1 MKQETIDRIRKFV
14 KDREWAQFHTEEN
27 LAKSIAI
34 EASELL
40 ECFQWSSEYD
50 EQHVKEEL
58 ADVIIYCQDLL
69 DRMHLDVDEIVN
81 MKMDMN
87 EKKYPVEKACGNAKK
102 YTELQECIYF
112 QMQMVYTMHFGILD
126 YQESKMKKLVNGI
139 LGLFLMISSILTPIH
154 AEESFSDF
162 EDELFQEMMSEDYT
176 TLHFSLRDYQKYGIE
191 KPDVNIGDASWDDY
205 EDSVEDCDEYLK
217 KLQSF
222 DYDSLS
228 ETEQKDYRTIAFYL
242 ERNKELNSYP
252 YFDWAFN
259 SAEGVIDNLLTTFT
273 EFVFQEKEDIDDYLA
288 TLASV
293 PAYLD
298 QCLENTKKQ
307 AAKGYFL
314 TDAMLK
320 ATEDAIEKFV
330 DKKDDNE
337 LIKIFDENIDAFDGL
352 SAEEK
357 EAYKKKNQEIVLN
370 AYIPSYEKVAEELQK
385 LKGSRKADYNVS
397 SLDGGSEY
405 YAALA
410 RYKTSI
416 DADVE
421 TILDI
426 CTQYI
431 EKSVD
436 ELYDIMQNHSE
447 VTEETL
453 DFDSAEDVLSYLEG
467 HLDAFPVL
475 DKVYYN
481 VQYLDP
487 SVANDSIVAYYL
499 SPPVDDMRDNVIK
512 INGNNVSDVIDL
524 YTTLAH
530 EGFPG
535 HLYQTNYYIQQQPSL
550 LRTQLTMMGYQ
561 EGWGMFAEGQALH
574 VSGLSEY
581 ASEYQKINIE
591 LNYVLSAAVD
601 LGANGLG
608 WSTKDVSK
616 YLDRLDLNGSIA
628 KDLYDF
634 ATLQP
639 GTILPYGVGI
649 AMFELLEN
657 KAKNA
662 LGNDFDQKAFNEVL
676 LNDGNRPFEVVEEDV
691 NAYCGIDENDENNI
705 ISHRS
710 NNKETPV
717 KDDVNWLLY
726 GACGCGII
734 VIGAM
739 GVILYVKSRKDDPFQ
754 S

>member
-1 MKQETIDRIRKFV
+1 
-14 KDREWAQFHTEEN
+14 
-27 LAKSIAI
+27 
-34 EASELL
+34 
-40 ECFQWSSEYD
+40 
-50 EQHVKEEL
+50 
-58 ADVIIYCQDLL
+58 
-69 DRMHLDVDEIVN
+69 
-81 MKMDMN
+81 
-87 EKKYPVEKACGNAKK
+87 
-102 YTELQECIYF
+102 
-112 QMQMVYTMHFGILD
+112 
-126 YQESKMKKLVNGI
+126 MKKLVNGI
-139 LGLFLMISSILTPIH
+139 LGTFLLISSILTPIH
-154 AEESFSDF
+154 AEESFSEF

-191 KPDVNIGDASWDDY
+191 KPEVNIGDASWDEY

-273 EFVFQEKEDIDDYLA
+273 EFVFYEKEDIDDYLT

-307 AAKGYFL
+307 AAEGYFL

-320 ATEDAIEKFV
+320 ETEDAIAKFV

-385 LKGSRKADYNVS
+385 LKGARKADYNVS

-467 HLDAFPVL
+467 HLDAFPAL

-512 INGNNVSDVIDL
+512 INGDNVSDVIDL

-601 LGANGLG
+601 LGVNGLG

-616 YLDRLDLNGSIA
+616 YLDNLDLNSSIA

-639 GTILPYGVGI
+639 GTILPYGVGV

-676 LNDGNRPFEVVEEDV
+676 LNDGNRPFEVVEDDV
-691 NAYCGIDENDENNI
+691 NVYCGIDGNDENNI

-717 KDDVNWLLY
+717 KEDVNWLVY
-726 GACGCGII
+726 GVCGCGII
-734 VIGAM
+734 VIGAL
-739 GVILYVKSRKDDPFQ
+739 GVIIYVKSRKDDPFQ

>member
-1 MKQETIDRIRKFV
+1 
-14 KDREWAQFHTEEN
+14 
-27 LAKSIAI
+27 
-34 EASELL
+34 
-40 ECFQWSSEYD
+40 
-50 EQHVKEEL
+50 
-58 ADVIIYCQDLL
+58 
-69 DRMHLDVDEIVN
+69 
-81 MKMDMN
+81 
-87 EKKYPVEKACGNAKK
+87 
-102 YTELQECIYF
+102 
-112 QMQMVYTMHFGILD
+112 
-126 YQESKMKKLVNGI
+126 MKKLVNGI

-273 EFVFQEKEDIDDYLA
+273 EFVFYEKEDIDDYLA

-337 LIKIFDENIDAFDGL
+337 LIKIFNENIDAFDGL

-385 LKGSRKADYNVS
+385 LKDSRKADYNVS

-601 LGANGLG
+601 LGVNGLG

-616 YLDRLDLNGSIA
+616 YLDRLDLNSSIA

-662 LGNDFDQKAFNEVL
+662 LGNDFNQKAFNEVL

-691 NAYCGIDENDENNI
+691 NAYCGIDKNDENNI

>member
-1 MKQETIDRIRKFV
+1 
-14 KDREWAQFHTEEN
+14 
-27 LAKSIAI
+27 
-34 EASELL
+34 
-40 ECFQWSSEYD
+40 
-50 EQHVKEEL
+50 
-58 ADVIIYCQDLL
+58 
-69 DRMHLDVDEIVN
+69 
-81 MKMDMN
+81 
-87 EKKYPVEKACGNAKK
+87 
-102 YTELQECIYF
+102 
-112 QMQMVYTMHFGILD
+112 
-126 YQESKMKKLVNGI
+126 MKKLVNGI
-139 LGLFLMISSILTPIH
+139 LGSFLMISSILTPIH

-205 EDSVEDCDEYLK
+205 EDNVEDCDEYLK

-273 EFVFQEKEDIDDYLA
+273 EFVFYEKEDIDDYLA

-352 SAEEK
+352 STEEK
-357 EAYKKKNQEIVLN
+357 EAYKKKNREIVLN

-512 INGNNVSDVIDL
+512 INGDNVSDVLDL

-601 LGANGLG
+601 LGVNGLG

-616 YLDRLDLNGSIA
+616 YLDRLDLNSSIA

-639 GTILPYGVGI
+639 GTILPYGVGV

-676 LNDGNRPFEVVEEDV
+676 LNDGNRPFEVVEDDV
-691 NAYCGIDENDENNI
+691 NAYCGINGNDENNI
-705 ISHRS
+705 ISHRF

-717 KDDVNWLLY
+717 KKDVNWLLY

>member
-1 MKQETIDRIRKFV
+1 
-14 KDREWAQFHTEEN
+14 
-27 LAKSIAI
+27 
-34 EASELL
+34 
-40 ECFQWSSEYD
+40 
-50 EQHVKEEL
+50 
-58 ADVIIYCQDLL
+58 
-69 DRMHLDVDEIVN
+69 
-81 MKMDMN
+81 
-87 EKKYPVEKACGNAKK
+87 
-102 YTELQECIYF
+102 
-112 QMQMVYTMHFGILD
+112 
-126 YQESKMKKLVNGI
+126 MKKLVNGI
-139 LGLFLMISSILTPIH
+139 LGTFLLISSILTPIH
-154 AEESFSDF
+154 AEESFSEF

-191 KPDVNIGDASWDDY
+191 KPEVNIGDASWDEY

-273 EFVFQEKEDIDDYLA
+273 EFVFYEKEDIDDYLT

-320 ATEDAIEKFV
+320 ETEDAIEKFV

-352 SAEEK
+352 STEEK
-357 EAYKKKNQEIVLN
+357 ETYKKKNKDIVLN

-385 LKGSRKADYNVS
+385 LKGARKADYNVS

-467 HLDAFPVL
+467 HLDAFPAL

-512 INGNNVSDVIDL
+512 INGDNVSDVIDL

-535 HLYQTNYYIQQQPSL
+535 HLYQTNYYILQQPSL

-601 LGANGLG
+601 LGVNGLG

-616 YLDRLDLNGSIA
+616 YLDNLDLNSSIA

-639 GTILPYGVGI
+639 GTILPYGVGV

-676 LNDGNRPFEVVEEDV
+676 LNDGNRPFEVVEDDV
-691 NAYCGIDENDENNI
+691 NAYCGIDGNDENNI

-717 KDDVNWLLY
+717 KEDVNWLVY
-726 GACGCGII
+726 GVCGCGII
-734 VIGAM
+734 VIGAL

>member
-1 MKQETIDRIRKFV
+1 
-14 KDREWAQFHTEEN
+14 
-27 LAKSIAI
+27 
-34 EASELL
+34 
-40 ECFQWSSEYD
+40 
-50 EQHVKEEL
+50 
-58 ADVIIYCQDLL
+58 
-69 DRMHLDVDEIVN
+69 
-81 MKMDMN
+81 
-87 EKKYPVEKACGNAKK
+87 
-102 YTELQECIYF
+102 
-112 QMQMVYTMHFGILD
+112 
-126 YQESKMKKLVNGI
+126 MKKLVNGI
-139 LGLFLMISSILTPIH
+139 LGSFLMISSILTPIH
-154 AEESFSDF
+154 AKESFSDF

-205 EDSVEDCDEYLK
+205 EDNVEDCDEYLK

-273 EFVFQEKEDIDDYLA
+273 EFVFYEKEDIDDYLA

-357 EAYKKKNQEIVLN
+357 EAYKKKNREIVLN

-512 INGNNVSDVIDL
+512 INGDNVSDVLDL

-601 LGANGLG
+601 LGVNGLG

-616 YLDRLDLNGSIA
+616 YLDRLDLNSSIA

-639 GTILPYGVGI
+639 GTILPYGVGV
-649 AMFELLEN
+649 AMLELLEK

-676 LNDGNRPFEVVEEDV
+676 LNDGNRPFEVVEDAV
-691 NAYCGIDENDENNI
+691 NAYCGIDGNDENNI
-705 ISHRS
+705 ISHRFNS
-710 NNKETPV
+710 KETPV
-717 KDDVNWLLY
+717 KEDVNWLLY

-734 VIGAM
+734 VLGVM

>member
-1 MKQETIDRIRKFV
+1 
-14 KDREWAQFHTEEN
+14 
-27 LAKSIAI
+27 
-34 EASELL
+34 
-40 ECFQWSSEYD
+40 
-50 EQHVKEEL
+50 
-58 ADVIIYCQDLL
+58 
-69 DRMHLDVDEIVN
+69 
-81 MKMDMN
+81 
-87 EKKYPVEKACGNAKK
+87 
-102 YTELQECIYF
+102 
-112 QMQMVYTMHFGILD
+112 
-126 YQESKMKKLVNGI
+126 MKKLVNGI
-139 LGLFLMISSILTPIH
+139 LGSFLMISSILTPIH
-154 AEESFSDF
+154 AKESFSDF

-205 EDSVEDCDEYLK
+205 EDNVEDCDEYLK

-273 EFVFQEKEDIDDYLA
+273 EFVFYEKEDIDDYLA

-352 SAEEK
+352 STEEK

-512 INGNNVSDVIDL
+512 INGDNVSDVLDL

-601 LGANGLG
+601 LGVNGLG

-616 YLDRLDLNGSIA
+616 YLDRLDLNSSIA

-639 GTILPYGVGI
+639 GTILPYGVGV
-649 AMFELLEN
+649 AMFELLEK

-676 LNDGNRPFEVVEEDV
+676 LNDGNRPFEVVEDDV
-691 NAYCGIDENDENNI
+691 NAYCGIDGNDENNI
-705 ISHRS
+705 ISHRF

-717 KDDVNWLLY
+717 KEDVNWLLY

>member
-1 MKQETIDRIRKFV
+1 
-14 KDREWAQFHTEEN
+14 
-27 LAKSIAI
+27 
-34 EASELL
+34 
-40 ECFQWSSEYD
+40 
-50 EQHVKEEL
+50 
-58 ADVIIYCQDLL
+58 
-69 DRMHLDVDEIVN
+69 
-81 MKMDMN
+81 
-87 EKKYPVEKACGNAKK
+87 
-102 YTELQECIYF
+102 
-112 QMQMVYTMHFGILD
+112 
-126 YQESKMKKLVNGI
+126 MKKLVNGI
-139 LGLFLMISSILTPIH
+139 LGSFLMISSILTPIH
-154 AEESFSDF
+154 AKESFSDF
-162 EDELFQEMMSEDYT
+162 EDEFFQEMMSEDYT

-205 EDSVEDCDEYLK
+205 EDNVEDCDEYLK

-273 EFVFQEKEDIDDYLA
+273 EFVFYEKEDIDDYLA

-357 EAYKKKNQEIVLN
+357 EAYKKKNREIVLN

-475 DKVYYN
+475 DKVYYD

-512 INGNNVSDVIDL
+512 INGDNVSDVLDL

-601 LGANGLG
+601 LGVNGLG

-616 YLDRLDLNGSIA
+616 YLDRLDLNSSIA

-639 GTILPYGVGI
+639 GTILPYGVGV
-649 AMFELLEN
+649 AMFELLEK

-676 LNDGNRPFEVVEEDV
+676 LNDGNRPFEVVEDDV
-691 NAYCGIDENDENNI
+691 NAYCGIDGNDENNI
-705 ISHRS
+705 ISHRF

-717 KDDVNWLLY
+717 KEDVNWLLY

>member
-1 MKQETIDRIRKFV
+1 
-14 KDREWAQFHTEEN
+14 
-27 LAKSIAI
+27 
-34 EASELL
+34 
-40 ECFQWSSEYD
+40 
-50 EQHVKEEL
+50 
-58 ADVIIYCQDLL
+58 
-69 DRMHLDVDEIVN
+69 
-81 MKMDMN
+81 
-87 EKKYPVEKACGNAKK
+87 
-102 YTELQECIYF
+102 
-112 QMQMVYTMHFGILD
+112 
-126 YQESKMKKLVNGI
+126 MKKLVNGI
-139 LGLFLMISSILTPIH
+139 LGSFLMISSILTPIH
-154 AEESFSDF
+154 AKESFSDF

-273 EFVFQEKEDIDDYLA
+273 EFVFYEKEDIDDYLA

-357 EAYKKKNQEIVLN
+357 EAYKKKNREIVLN

-475 DKVYYN
+475 DKVYYD

-512 INGNNVSDVIDL
+512 INGDNVSDVLDL

-601 LGANGLG
+601 LGVNGLG

-616 YLDRLDLNGSIA
+616 YLDRLDLNSSIA

-639 GTILPYGVGI
+639 GTILPYGVGV

-676 LNDGNRPFEVVEEDV
+676 LNDGNRPFEVVEDDV
-691 NAYCGIDENDENNI
+691 NAYCGIDGNDENNI
-705 ISHRS
+705 ISHRF

-717 KDDVNWLLY
+717 KKDVNWLLY

>member
-1 MKQETIDRIRKFV
+1 
-14 KDREWAQFHTEEN
+14 
-27 LAKSIAI
+27 
-34 EASELL
+34 
-40 ECFQWSSEYD
+40 
-50 EQHVKEEL
+50 
-58 ADVIIYCQDLL
+58 
-69 DRMHLDVDEIVN
+69 
-81 MKMDMN
+81 
-87 EKKYPVEKACGNAKK
+87 
-102 YTELQECIYF
+102 
-112 QMQMVYTMHFGILD
+112 
-126 YQESKMKKLVNGI
+126 MKKLVNGI
-139 LGLFLMISSILTPIH
+139 LGSFLMISSILTPIH
-154 AEESFSDF
+154 AKESFSDF

-273 EFVFQEKEDIDDYLA
+273 EFVFYEKEDIDDYLA

-357 EAYKKKNQEIVLN
+357 EAYKKKNREIVLN

-467 HLDAFPVL
+467 HLDAFPAL

-512 INGNNVSDVIDL
+512 INGDNVSDVLDL

-601 LGANGLG
+601 LGVNGLG

-616 YLDRLDLNGSIA
+616 YLDRLDLNSSIA

-639 GTILPYGVGI
+639 GTILPYGVGV
-649 AMFELLEN
+649 AMLELLEK

-676 LNDGNRPFEVVEEDV
+676 LNDGNRPFEVVEDAV
-691 NAYCGIDENDENNI
+691 NAYCGIDGNDENNI
-705 ISHRS
+705 ISHRF

-717 KDDVNWLLY
+717 KEDVNWLLY

-734 VIGAM
+734 VLGVM

>member
-1 MKQETIDRIRKFV
+1 
-14 KDREWAQFHTEEN
+14 
-27 LAKSIAI
+27 
-34 EASELL
+34 
-40 ECFQWSSEYD
+40 
-50 EQHVKEEL
+50 
-58 ADVIIYCQDLL
+58 
-69 DRMHLDVDEIVN
+69 
-81 MKMDMN
+81 
-87 EKKYPVEKACGNAKK
+87 
-102 YTELQECIYF
+102 
-112 QMQMVYTMHFGILD
+112 
-126 YQESKMKKLVNGI
+126 MKKLVNGI
-139 LGLFLMISSILTPIH
+139 LGSFLMISSILTPIH
-154 AEESFSDF
+154 AKESFSDF

-228 ETEQKDYRTIAFYL
+228 ETEQKDYRTISFYL

-273 EFVFQEKEDIDDYLA
+273 EFVFYEKEDIDDYLA

-357 EAYKKKNQEIVLN
+357 EAYKKKNREIVLN

-512 INGNNVSDVIDL
+512 INGDNVSDVLDL

-601 LGANGLG
+601 LGVNGLG

-616 YLDRLDLNGSIA
+616 YLDRLDLNSSIA

-634 ATLQP
+634 TTLQP
-639 GTILPYGVGI
+639 GTILPYGVGV

-676 LNDGNRPFEVVEEDV
+676 LNDGNRPFEVVEDDV
-691 NAYCGIDENDENNI
+691 NAYCGINGNDENNI
-705 ISHRS
+705 ISHRF

-717 KDDVNWLLY
+717 KKDVNWLLY

>member
-1 MKQETIDRIRKFV
+1 
-14 KDREWAQFHTEEN
+14 
-27 LAKSIAI
+27 
-34 EASELL
+34 
-40 ECFQWSSEYD
+40 
-50 EQHVKEEL
+50 
-58 ADVIIYCQDLL
+58 
-69 DRMHLDVDEIVN
+69 
-81 MKMDMN
+81 
-87 EKKYPVEKACGNAKK
+87 
-102 YTELQECIYF
+102 
-112 QMQMVYTMHFGILD
+112 
-126 YQESKMKKLVNGI
+126 MKKLVNGI
-139 LGLFLMISSILTPIH
+139 LGSFLMISSILTPIH

-273 EFVFQEKEDIDDYLA
+273 EFVFYEKEDIDDYLT

-337 LIKIFDENIDAFDGL
+337 LIKIFDKNIDAFDGL

-512 INGNNVSDVIDL
+512 INGNNVSDVLDL

-601 LGANGLG
+601 LGVNGLG

-710 NNKETPV
+710 NNKETSV
-717 KDDVNWLLY
+717 KEDVNWLLY

>member
-1 MKQETIDRIRKFV
+1 
-14 KDREWAQFHTEEN
+14 
-27 LAKSIAI
+27 
-34 EASELL
+34 
-40 ECFQWSSEYD
+40 
-50 EQHVKEEL
+50 
-58 ADVIIYCQDLL
+58 
-69 DRMHLDVDEIVN
+69 
-81 MKMDMN
+81 
-87 EKKYPVEKACGNAKK
+87 
-102 YTELQECIYF
+102 
-112 QMQMVYTMHFGILD
+112 
-126 YQESKMKKLVNGI
+126 MKKLVNGI

-191 KPDVNIGDASWDDY
+191 KPEVNIGDASWDDY
-205 EDSVEDCDEYLK
+205 KDSVEDCDEYLK

-273 EFVFQEKEDIDDYLA
+273 EFVFYEKEDIDDYLA

-337 LIKIFDENIDAFDGL
+337 LIKIFDKNIDAFDGL

-512 INGNNVSDVIDL
+512 INGDNVSDVIDL

-601 LGANGLG
+601 LGVNGLG

-616 YLDRLDLNGSIA
+616 YLDRLDLNSSIA

-676 LNDGNRPFEVVEEDV
+676 LNDGNRPFEVVEDDV

-705 ISHRS
+705 ISHRF

>member
-1 MKQETIDRIRKFV
+1 
-14 KDREWAQFHTEEN
+14 
-27 LAKSIAI
+27 
-34 EASELL
+34 
-40 ECFQWSSEYD
+40 
-50 EQHVKEEL
+50 
-58 ADVIIYCQDLL
+58 
-69 DRMHLDVDEIVN
+69 
-81 MKMDMN
+81 
-87 EKKYPVEKACGNAKK
+87 
-102 YTELQECIYF
+102 
-112 QMQMVYTMHFGILD
+112 
-126 YQESKMKKLVNGI
+126 MKKLVNGI
-139 LGLFLMISSILTPIH
+139 LGSFLMISSILTPIH
-154 AEESFSDF
+154 AKESFSDF

-205 EDSVEDCDEYLK
+205 EDNVEDCDEYLK

-273 EFVFQEKEDIDDYLA
+273 EFVFYEKEDIDDYLA

-352 SAEEK
+352 STEEK

-512 INGNNVSDVIDL
+512 INGDNVSDVLDL

-601 LGANGLG
+601 LGVNGLG

-616 YLDRLDLNGSIA
+616 YLDRLDLNSSIA

-639 GTILPYGVGI
+639 GTILPYGVGV

-676 LNDGNRPFEVVEEDV
+676 LNDGNRPFEVVEDDV
-691 NAYCGIDENDENNI
+691 NAYCGIDGNDENNI
-705 ISHRS
+705 ISHRF

-717 KDDVNWLLY
+717 KEDVNWLVY

>member
-1 MKQETIDRIRKFV
+1 
-14 KDREWAQFHTEEN
+14 
-27 LAKSIAI
+27 
-34 EASELL
+34 
-40 ECFQWSSEYD
+40 
-50 EQHVKEEL
+50 
-58 ADVIIYCQDLL
+58 
-69 DRMHLDVDEIVN
+69 
-81 MKMDMN
+81 
-87 EKKYPVEKACGNAKK
+87 
-102 YTELQECIYF
+102 
-112 QMQMVYTMHFGILD
+112 
-126 YQESKMKKLVNGI
+126 MKKLVNGI

-242 ERNKELNSYP
+242 KRNKELNSYP

-273 EFVFQEKEDIDDYLA
+273 EFVFYEKEDIDDYLA

-512 INGNNVSDVIDL
+512 INGNNVSDVLDL

-601 LGANGLG
+601 LGVNGLG

>member
-1 MKQETIDRIRKFV
+1 
-14 KDREWAQFHTEEN
+14 
-27 LAKSIAI
+27 
-34 EASELL
+34 
-40 ECFQWSSEYD
+40 
-50 EQHVKEEL
+50 
-58 ADVIIYCQDLL
+58 
-69 DRMHLDVDEIVN
+69 
-81 MKMDMN
+81 
-87 EKKYPVEKACGNAKK
+87 
-102 YTELQECIYF
+102 
-112 QMQMVYTMHFGILD
+112 
-126 YQESKMKKLVNGI
+126 MKKLVNGI
-139 LGLFLMISSILTPIH
+139 LGTFLLISSILTPIH
-154 AEESFSDF
+154 AEESFSEF

-191 KPDVNIGDASWDDY
+191 KPEVNIGDASWDEY

-273 EFVFQEKEDIDDYLA
+273 EFVFYEKEDIDDYLT

-307 AAKGYFL
+307 AAEGYFL

-320 ATEDAIEKFV
+320 ETEDAIAKFV

-385 LKGSRKADYNVS
+385 LKGARKADYNVS

-467 HLDAFPVL
+467 HLDAFPAL

-512 INGNNVSDVIDL
+512 INGDNVSDVIDL

-601 LGANGLG
+601 LGVNGLG

-616 YLDRLDLNGSIA
+616 YLDNLDLNSSIA

-639 GTILPYGVGI
+639 GTILPYGVGV

-676 LNDGNRPFEVVEEDV
+676 LNDGNRPFEVVEDDV
-691 NAYCGIDENDENNI
+691 NAYCGIEGNDENNI

-717 KDDVNWLLY
+717 KEDVNWLVY
-726 GACGCGII
+726 GVCGCGII
-734 VIGAM
+734 VIGAL

>member
-1 MKQETIDRIRKFV
+1 
-14 KDREWAQFHTEEN
+14 
-27 LAKSIAI
+27 
-34 EASELL
+34 
-40 ECFQWSSEYD
+40 
-50 EQHVKEEL
+50 
-58 ADVIIYCQDLL
+58 
-69 DRMHLDVDEIVN
+69 
-81 MKMDMN
+81 
-87 EKKYPVEKACGNAKK
+87 
-102 YTELQECIYF
+102 
-112 QMQMVYTMHFGILD
+112 
-126 YQESKMKKLVNGI
+126 MKKLVNGI
-139 LGLFLMISSILTPIH
+139 LGSFLMISSILTPIH
-154 AEESFSDF
+154 AKESFSDF

-273 EFVFQEKEDIDDYLA
+273 EFVFYEKEDIDDYLA

-357 EAYKKKNQEIVLN
+357 EAYKKKNREIVLN

-512 INGNNVSDVIDL
+512 INGDNVSDVLDL

-601 LGANGLG
+601 LGVNGLG

-616 YLDRLDLNGSIA
+616 YLDRLDLNSSIA

-639 GTILPYGVGI
+639 GTILPYGVGV
-649 AMFELLEN
+649 AMLELLEK

-676 LNDGNRPFEVVEEDV
+676 LNDGNRPFEVVEDAV
-691 NAYCGIDENDENNI
+691 NAYCGIDGNDENNI
-705 ISHRS
+705 ISHRF

-717 KDDVNWLLY
+717 KEDVNWLLY

-734 VIGAM
+734 VLGVM

>member
-1 MKQETIDRIRKFV
+1 
-14 KDREWAQFHTEEN
+14 
-27 LAKSIAI
+27 
-34 EASELL
+34 
-40 ECFQWSSEYD
+40 
-50 EQHVKEEL
+50 
-58 ADVIIYCQDLL
+58 
-69 DRMHLDVDEIVN
+69 
-81 MKMDMN
+81 
-87 EKKYPVEKACGNAKK
+87 
-102 YTELQECIYF
+102 
-112 QMQMVYTMHFGILD
+112 
-126 YQESKMKKLVNGI
+126 MKKLVNGI
-139 LGLFLMISSILTPIH
+139 LGTFLLISSILTPIH
-154 AEESFSDF
+154 AEESFSEF

-191 KPDVNIGDASWDDY
+191 KPEVNIGDASWDEY

-273 EFVFQEKEDIDDYLA
+273 EFVFYEKEDIDDYLT

-307 AAKGYFL
+307 AAEGYFL

-320 ATEDAIEKFV
+320 ETEDAIEKFV

-385 LKGSRKADYNVS
+385 LKGARKADYNVS

-467 HLDAFPVL
+467 HLDAFPAL

-512 INGNNVSDVIDL
+512 INGDNVSDVIDL

-601 LGANGLG
+601 LGVNGLG

-616 YLDRLDLNGSIA
+616 YLDNLDLNSSIT

-639 GTILPYGVGI
+639 GTILPYGVGV

-676 LNDGNRPFEVVEEDV
+676 LNDGNRPFEVVEDDV
-691 NAYCGIDENDENNI
+691 NVYCGIDGNDENNI

-717 KDDVNWLLY
+717 KEDVNWLVY
-726 GACGCGII
+726 GVCGCGII
-734 VIGAM
+734 VIGAL

>member
-1 MKQETIDRIRKFV
+1 
-14 KDREWAQFHTEEN
+14 
-27 LAKSIAI
+27 
-34 EASELL
+34 
-40 ECFQWSSEYD
+40 
-50 EQHVKEEL
+50 
-58 ADVIIYCQDLL
+58 
-69 DRMHLDVDEIVN
+69 
-81 MKMDMN
+81 
-87 EKKYPVEKACGNAKK
+87 
-102 YTELQECIYF
+102 
-112 QMQMVYTMHFGILD
+112 
-126 YQESKMKKLVNGI
+126 MKKLVNGI
-139 LGLFLMISSILTPIH
+139 LGTFLLISSILTPIH
-154 AEESFSDF
+154 AEESFSEF

-191 KPDVNIGDASWDDY
+191 KPEVNIGDASWDEY

-273 EFVFQEKEDIDDYLA
+273 EFVFYEKEDIDDYLT

-307 AAKGYFL
+307 AAEGYFL

-320 ATEDAIEKFV
+320 ETEDAIAKFV

-370 AYIPSYEKVAEELQK
+370 PYIPSYEKVAEELQK
-385 LKGSRKADYNVS
+385 LKGARKADYNVS

-467 HLDAFPVL
+467 HLDAFPAL

-512 INGNNVSDVIDL
+512 INGDNVSDVIDL

-535 HLYQTNYYIQQQPSL
+535 HLYQTNYYILQQPSL

-601 LGANGLG
+601 LGVNGLG

-616 YLDRLDLNGSIA
+616 YLDNLDLNSSIA

-639 GTILPYGVGI
+639 GTILPYGVGV

-676 LNDGNRPFEVVEEDV
+676 LNDGNRPFEVVEDDV
-691 NAYCGIDENDENNI
+691 NAYCGIEGNDENNI

-717 KDDVNWLLY
+717 KEDVNWLVY
-726 GACGCGII
+726 GVCGCGII
-734 VIGAM
+734 VIGAL

>member
-1 MKQETIDRIRKFV
+1 
-14 KDREWAQFHTEEN
+14 
-27 LAKSIAI
+27 
-34 EASELL
+34 
-40 ECFQWSSEYD
+40 
-50 EQHVKEEL
+50 
-58 ADVIIYCQDLL
+58 
-69 DRMHLDVDEIVN
+69 
-81 MKMDMN
+81 
-87 EKKYPVEKACGNAKK
+87 
-102 YTELQECIYF
+102 
-112 QMQMVYTMHFGILD
+112 
-126 YQESKMKKLVNGI
+126 MKKLVNGI
-139 LGLFLMISSILTPIH
+139 LGSFLMISSILTPIH
-154 AEESFSDF
+154 AKGSFSDF

-273 EFVFQEKEDIDDYLA
+273 EFVFYEKEDIDDYLA

-357 EAYKKKNQEIVLN
+357 EAYKKKNREIVLN

-512 INGNNVSDVIDL
+512 INGDNVSDVLDL

-601 LGANGLG
+601 LGVNGLG

-616 YLDRLDLNGSIA
+616 YLDRLDLNSSIA

-639 GTILPYGVGI
+639 GTILPYGVGV

-676 LNDGNRPFEVVEEDV
+676 LNDGNRPFEVVEDDV
-691 NAYCGIDENDENNI
+691 NAYCGINGNDENNI
-705 ISHRS
+705 ISHRF

-717 KDDVNWLLY
+717 KKDVNWLLY

>member
-1 MKQETIDRIRKFV
+1 
-14 KDREWAQFHTEEN
+14 
-27 LAKSIAI
+27 
-34 EASELL
+34 
-40 ECFQWSSEYD
+40 
-50 EQHVKEEL
+50 
-58 ADVIIYCQDLL
+58 
-69 DRMHLDVDEIVN
+69 
-81 MKMDMN
+81 
-87 EKKYPVEKACGNAKK
+87 
-102 YTELQECIYF
+102 
-112 QMQMVYTMHFGILD
+112 
-126 YQESKMKKLVNGI
+126 MKKLVNGI
-139 LGLFLMISSILTPIH
+139 LGSFLMISSILTPIH

-273 EFVFQEKEDIDDYLA
+273 EFVFYEKEDIDDYLA

-357 EAYKKKNQEIVLN
+357 EAYKKKNREIVLN

-475 DKVYYN
+475 DKAYYN

-512 INGNNVSDVIDL
+512 INGDNVSDVLDL

-601 LGANGLG
+601 LGVNGLG

-616 YLDRLDLNGSIA
+616 YLDRLDLNSSIA

-639 GTILPYGVGI
+639 GTILPYGVGV
-649 AMFELLEN
+649 AMFELLEK

-676 LNDGNRPFEVVEEDV
+676 LNDGNRPFEVVEDDV
-691 NAYCGIDENDENNI
+691 NAYCGIDGNDENNI
-705 ISHRS
+705 ISHRF

-717 KDDVNWLLY
+717 KEDVNWLVY

>member
-1 MKQETIDRIRKFV
+1 
-14 KDREWAQFHTEEN
+14 
-27 LAKSIAI
+27 
-34 EASELL
+34 
-40 ECFQWSSEYD
+40 
-50 EQHVKEEL
+50 
-58 ADVIIYCQDLL
+58 
-69 DRMHLDVDEIVN
+69 
-81 MKMDMN
+81 
-87 EKKYPVEKACGNAKK
+87 
-102 YTELQECIYF
+102 
-112 QMQMVYTMHFGILD
+112 
-126 YQESKMKKLVNGI
+126 MKKLVNGI
-139 LGLFLMISSILTPIH
+139 LGSFLMISSILTPIH
-154 AEESFSDF
+154 AKESFSDF

-205 EDSVEDCDEYLK
+205 EDNVEDCDEYLK

-252 YFDWAFN
+252 YFNWAFN

-273 EFVFQEKEDIDDYLA
+273 EFVFYEKEDIDDYLA
-288 TLASV
+288 TLSSV

-352 SAEEK
+352 STEEK

-467 HLDAFPVL
+467 HLDAFPAL

-512 INGNNVSDVIDL
+512 INGDNVSDVLDL

-601 LGANGLG
+601 LGVNGLG

-616 YLDRLDLNGSIA
+616 YLDRLDLNSSIA

-639 GTILPYGVGI
+639 GTILPYGVGV

-676 LNDGNRPFEVVEEDV
+676 LNDGNRPFEVVEDDV
-691 NAYCGIDENDENNI
+691 NAYCGIDGNDENNI
-705 ISHRS
+705 ISHRF
-710 NNKETPV
+710 NNKETLV
-717 KDDVNWLLY
+717 KEDVNWLLY

>member
-1 MKQETIDRIRKFV
+1 
-14 KDREWAQFHTEEN
+14 
-27 LAKSIAI
+27 
-34 EASELL
+34 
-40 ECFQWSSEYD
+40 
-50 EQHVKEEL
+50 
-58 ADVIIYCQDLL
+58 
-69 DRMHLDVDEIVN
+69 
-81 MKMDMN
+81 
-87 EKKYPVEKACGNAKK
+87 
-102 YTELQECIYF
+102 
-112 QMQMVYTMHFGILD
+112 
-126 YQESKMKKLVNGI
+126 MKKLVNGI
-139 LGLFLMISSILTPIH
+139 LGTFLLISSILTPIH
-154 AEESFSDF
+154 AEESFSEF

-191 KPDVNIGDASWDDY
+191 KPEVNIGDASWDEY

-273 EFVFQEKEDIDDYLA
+273 EFVFYEKEDIDDYLT

-307 AAKGYFL
+307 AAEGYFL

-320 ATEDAIEKFV
+320 ETEDAIAKFV

-385 LKGSRKADYNVS
+385 LKGARKADYNVS

-453 DFDSAEDVLSYLEG
+453 DFDRAEDVLSYLEG
-467 HLDAFPVL
+467 HLDAFPAL

-512 INGNNVSDVIDL
+512 INGDNVSDVIDL

-601 LGANGLG
+601 LGVNGLG

-616 YLDRLDLNGSIA
+616 YLDNLDLNSSIA

-639 GTILPYGVGI
+639 GTILPYGVGV

-676 LNDGNRPFEVVEEDV
+676 LNDGNRPFEVVEDDV
-691 NAYCGIDENDENNI
+691 NAYCGIEGNDENNI

-717 KDDVNWLLY
+717 KEDVNWLVY
-726 GACGCGII
+726 GVCGCGII
-734 VIGAM
+734 VIGAL

>member
-1 MKQETIDRIRKFV
+1 
-14 KDREWAQFHTEEN
+14 
-27 LAKSIAI
+27 
-34 EASELL
+34 
-40 ECFQWSSEYD
+40 
-50 EQHVKEEL
+50 
-58 ADVIIYCQDLL
+58 
-69 DRMHLDVDEIVN
+69 
-81 MKMDMN
+81 
-87 EKKYPVEKACGNAKK
+87 
-102 YTELQECIYF
+102 
-112 QMQMVYTMHFGILD
+112 
-126 YQESKMKKLVNGI
+126 MKKLVNGI
-139 LGLFLMISSILTPIH
+139 LGSFLMISSILTPIH

-191 KPDVNIGDASWDDY
+191 KPEVNIGDASWDDY

-273 EFVFQEKEDIDDYLA
+273 EFVFYEKEDIDDYLA

-352 SAEEK
+352 STEEK

-512 INGNNVSDVIDL
+512 INGDNVSDVIDL

-601 LGANGLG
+601 LGVNGLG

-616 YLDRLDLNGSIA
+616 YLDRLDLNSSFA

-676 LNDGNRPFEVVEEDV
+676 LNDGNRPFEVVEDDV
-691 NAYCGIDENDENNI
+691 NAYCGIDGNDENNI
-705 ISHRS
+705 ISHRF

-717 KDDVNWLLY
+717 KEDVNWLLY

>member
-1 MKQETIDRIRKFV
+1 
-14 KDREWAQFHTEEN
+14 
-27 LAKSIAI
+27 
-34 EASELL
+34 
-40 ECFQWSSEYD
+40 
-50 EQHVKEEL
+50 
-58 ADVIIYCQDLL
+58 
-69 DRMHLDVDEIVN
+69 
-81 MKMDMN
+81 
-87 EKKYPVEKACGNAKK
+87 
-102 YTELQECIYF
+102 
-112 QMQMVYTMHFGILD
+112 
-126 YQESKMKKLVNGI
+126 MKKLVNGI
-139 LGLFLMISSILTPIH
+139 LGSFLMISSILTPIH
-154 AEESFSDF
+154 AKESFSDF

-205 EDSVEDCDEYLK
+205 EDNVEDCDEYLK

-228 ETEQKDYRTIAFYL
+228 ETEQKDYRTISFYL

-273 EFVFQEKEDIDDYLA
+273 EFVFYEKEDIDDYLA

-352 SAEEK
+352 STEEK

-467 HLDAFPVL
+467 HLDAFPAL

-512 INGNNVSDVIDL
+512 INGDNVSDVLDL

-601 LGANGLG
+601 LGVNGLG

-616 YLDRLDLNGSIA
+616 YLDRLDLNSSIA

-639 GTILPYGVGI
+639 GTILPYGVGV

-657 KAKNA
+657 RAKNA

-676 LNDGNRPFEVVEEDV
+676 LNDGNRPFEVVEDDV
-691 NAYCGIDENDENNI
+691 NAYCGINGNDENNI
-705 ISHRS
+705 ISHRF

-717 KDDVNWLLY
+717 KKDVNWLLY

>member
-1 MKQETIDRIRKFV
+1 
-14 KDREWAQFHTEEN
+14 
-27 LAKSIAI
+27 
-34 EASELL
+34 
-40 ECFQWSSEYD
+40 
-50 EQHVKEEL
+50 
-58 ADVIIYCQDLL
+58 
-69 DRMHLDVDEIVN
+69 
-81 MKMDMN
+81 
-87 EKKYPVEKACGNAKK
+87 
-102 YTELQECIYF
+102 
-112 QMQMVYTMHFGILD
+112 
-126 YQESKMKKLVNGI
+126 MKKLVNGI

-273 EFVFQEKEDIDDYLA
+273 EFVFYEKEDIDDYLA

-337 LIKIFDENIDAFDGL
+337 LIKIFNENIDAFDGL

-385 LKGSRKADYNVS
+385 LKGSRKVDYNVS

-512 INGNNVSDVIDL
+512 INGNNVSDVLDL

-601 LGANGLG
+601 LGVNGLG

-616 YLDRLDLNGSIA
+616 YLDRLGLNGSIA

-676 LNDGNRPFEVVEEDV
+676 LNDGNRPFEVVEDDV

>member
-1 MKQETIDRIRKFV
+1 
-14 KDREWAQFHTEEN
+14 
-27 LAKSIAI
+27 
-34 EASELL
+34 
-40 ECFQWSSEYD
+40 
-50 EQHVKEEL
+50 
-58 ADVIIYCQDLL
+58 
-69 DRMHLDVDEIVN
+69 
-81 MKMDMN
+81 
-87 EKKYPVEKACGNAKK
+87 
-102 YTELQECIYF
+102 
-112 QMQMVYTMHFGILD
+112 
-126 YQESKMKKLVNGI
+126 MKKLVNGI

-273 EFVFQEKEDIDDYLA
+273 EFVFYEKEDIDDYLA

-293 PAYLD
+293 LAYLD

>member
-1 MKQETIDRIRKFV
+1 
-14 KDREWAQFHTEEN
+14 
-27 LAKSIAI
+27 
-34 EASELL
+34 
-40 ECFQWSSEYD
+40 
-50 EQHVKEEL
+50 
-58 ADVIIYCQDLL
+58 
-69 DRMHLDVDEIVN
+69 
-81 MKMDMN
+81 
-87 EKKYPVEKACGNAKK
+87 
-102 YTELQECIYF
+102 
-112 QMQMVYTMHFGILD
+112 
-126 YQESKMKKLVNGI
+126 MKKLVNGI
-139 LGLFLMISSILTPIH
+139 LGSFLMISSILTPIH

-273 EFVFQEKEDIDDYLA
+273 EFVFYEKEDIDDYLA

-357 EAYKKKNQEIVLN
+357 EAYKKKNREIVLN

-385 LKGSRKADYNVS
+385 LKSSRKADYNVS

-512 INGNNVSDVIDL
+512 INGDNVSDVLDL

-601 LGANGLG
+601 LGVNGLG

-616 YLDRLDLNGSIA
+616 YLDRLDLNSSIA

-649 AMFELLEN
+649 AMFELLEK

-676 LNDGNRPFEVVEEDV
+676 LNDGNRPFEVVEDDV
-691 NAYCGIDENDENNI
+691 NAYCGIDGNDENNI
-705 ISHRS
+705 ISHRF

-717 KDDVNWLLY
+717 KEDVNWLLY

>member
-1 MKQETIDRIRKFV
+1 
-14 KDREWAQFHTEEN
+14 
-27 LAKSIAI
+27 
-34 EASELL
+34 
-40 ECFQWSSEYD
+40 
-50 EQHVKEEL
+50 
-58 ADVIIYCQDLL
+58 
-69 DRMHLDVDEIVN
+69 
-81 MKMDMN
+81 
-87 EKKYPVEKACGNAKK
+87 
-102 YTELQECIYF
+102 
-112 QMQMVYTMHFGILD
+112 
-126 YQESKMKKLVNGI
+126 MKKLVNGI

-273 EFVFQEKEDIDDYLA
+273 EFVFYEKEDIDDYLA

-337 LIKIFDENIDAFDGL
+337 LIKIFNENIDAFDGL

-499 SPPVDDMRDNVIK
+499 SPPVDDMIDNVIK

-574 VSGLSEY
+574 VSVLSEY

-601 LGANGLG
+601 LGVNGLG

-676 LNDGNRPFEVVEEDV
+676 LNDGNRPFEVVEDDV

>member
-1 MKQETIDRIRKFV
+1 
-14 KDREWAQFHTEEN
+14 
-27 LAKSIAI
+27 
-34 EASELL
+34 
-40 ECFQWSSEYD
+40 
-50 EQHVKEEL
+50 
-58 ADVIIYCQDLL
+58 
-69 DRMHLDVDEIVN
+69 
-81 MKMDMN
+81 
-87 EKKYPVEKACGNAKK
+87 
-102 YTELQECIYF
+102 
-112 QMQMVYTMHFGILD
+112 
-126 YQESKMKKLVNGI
+126 MKKLVNGI
-139 LGLFLMISSILTPIH
+139 LGSFLMISSILTPIH
-154 AEESFSDF
+154 AKESFSDF

-205 EDSVEDCDEYLK
+205 EDNVEDCDEYLK

-273 EFVFQEKEDIDDYLA
+273 EFVFYEKEDIDDYLA

-320 ATEDAIEKFV
+320 ATEDAIKKFV

-357 EAYKKKNQEIVLN
+357 EAYKKKNREIVLN

-601 LGANGLG
+601 LGVNGLG

-616 YLDRLDLNGSIA
+616 YLDRLDLNSSIA

-639 GTILPYGVGI
+639 GTILPYGVGV

-676 LNDGNRPFEVVEEDV
+676 LNDGNRPFEVVEDAV
-691 NAYCGIDENDENNI
+691 NAYCGIDGNDENNI
-705 ISHRS
+705 ISHRF

-717 KDDVNWLLY
+717 KEDVNWLLY

-734 VIGAM
+734 VLGVM

>member
-1 MKQETIDRIRKFV
+1 
-14 KDREWAQFHTEEN
+14 
-27 LAKSIAI
+27 
-34 EASELL
+34 
-40 ECFQWSSEYD
+40 
-50 EQHVKEEL
+50 
-58 ADVIIYCQDLL
+58 
-69 DRMHLDVDEIVN
+69 
-81 MKMDMN
+81 
-87 EKKYPVEKACGNAKK
+87 
-102 YTELQECIYF
+102 
-112 QMQMVYTMHFGILD
+112 
-126 YQESKMKKLVNGI
+126 MKKLVNGI
-139 LGLFLMISSILTPIH
+139 LGTFLLISSILTPIH
-154 AEESFSDF
+154 AEESFSEF

-191 KPDVNIGDASWDDY
+191 KPEVNIGDASWDEY

-242 ERNKELNSYP
+242 ERNKGLNSYP

-273 EFVFQEKEDIDDYLA
+273 EFVFYEKEDIDDYLT

-307 AAKGYFL
+307 AAEGYFL

-320 ATEDAIEKFV
+320 ETEDAIAKFV

-385 LKGSRKADYNVS
+385 LKGARKADYNVS

-467 HLDAFPVL
+467 HLDAFPAL

-512 INGNNVSDVIDL
+512 INGDNVSDVIDL

-601 LGANGLG
+601 LGVNGLG

-616 YLDRLDLNGSIA
+616 YLDNLDLNSSIA

-639 GTILPYGVGI
+639 GTILPYGVGV

-676 LNDGNRPFEVVEEDV
+676 LNDGNRPFEVVEDDV
-691 NAYCGIDENDENNI
+691 NAYCGIEGNDENNI

-717 KDDVNWLLY
+717 KEDVNWLVY
-726 GACGCGII
+726 GVCGCGII
-734 VIGAM
+734 VIGAL

>member
-1 MKQETIDRIRKFV
+1 
-14 KDREWAQFHTEEN
+14 
-27 LAKSIAI
+27 
-34 EASELL
+34 
-40 ECFQWSSEYD
+40 
-50 EQHVKEEL
+50 
-58 ADVIIYCQDLL
+58 
-69 DRMHLDVDEIVN
+69 
-81 MKMDMN
+81 
-87 EKKYPVEKACGNAKK
+87 
-102 YTELQECIYF
+102 
-112 QMQMVYTMHFGILD
+112 
-126 YQESKMKKLVNGI
+126 MKKLVNGI
-139 LGLFLMISSILTPIH
+139 LGTFLLISSILTPIH
-154 AEESFSDF
+154 AEESFSEF

-191 KPDVNIGDASWDDY
+191 KPEVNIGDASWDEY

-273 EFVFQEKEDIDDYLA
+273 EFVFYEKEDIDDYLT

-307 AAKGYFL
+307 AAEGYFL

-320 ATEDAIEKFV
+320 ETEDAIEKFV

-385 LKGSRKADYNVS
+385 LKGARKADYNVS

-467 HLDAFPVL
+467 HLDAFPAL

-512 INGNNVSDVIDL
+512 INGDNVSDVIDL

-601 LGANGLG
+601 LGVNGLG

-616 YLDRLDLNGSIA
+616 YLDNLDLNSSIA

-639 GTILPYGVGI
+639 GTILPYGVGV

-676 LNDGNRPFEVVEEDV
+676 LNDGNRPFEVVEDDV
-691 NAYCGIDENDENNI
+691 NVYCGIDGNDENNI

-717 KDDVNWLLY
+717 KEDVNWLVY
-726 GACGCGII
+726 GVCGCGII
-734 VIGAM
+734 VIGAL

>member
-1 MKQETIDRIRKFV
+1 
-14 KDREWAQFHTEEN
+14 
-27 LAKSIAI
+27 
-34 EASELL
+34 
-40 ECFQWSSEYD
+40 
-50 EQHVKEEL
+50 
-58 ADVIIYCQDLL
+58 
-69 DRMHLDVDEIVN
+69 
-81 MKMDMN
+81 
-87 EKKYPVEKACGNAKK
+87 
-102 YTELQECIYF
+102 
-112 QMQMVYTMHFGILD
+112 
-126 YQESKMKKLVNGI
+126 MKKLVNGI
-139 LGLFLMISSILTPIH
+139 LGSFLMISSILTPIH
-154 AEESFSDF
+154 AKESFSDF

-205 EDSVEDCDEYLK
+205 EDNVEDCDEYLK

-228 ETEQKDYRTIAFYL
+228 ETEQKDYRTISFYL

-273 EFVFQEKEDIDDYLA
+273 EFVFYEKEDIDDYLA

-357 EAYKKKNQEIVLN
+357 EAYKKKNREIVLN

-475 DKVYYN
+475 DKVYYD

-512 INGNNVSDVIDL
+512 INGDNVSDVLDL

-601 LGANGLG
+601 LGVNGLG

-616 YLDRLDLNGSIA
+616 YLDRLDLNSSIA

-639 GTILPYGVGI
+639 GTILPYGVGV

-676 LNDGNRPFEVVEEDV
+676 LNDGNRPFEVVEDAV
-691 NAYCGIDENDENNI
+691 NAYCGIDGNDENNI
-705 ISHRS
+705 ISHRF

-717 KDDVNWLLY
+717 KEDVNWLLY

>member
-1 MKQETIDRIRKFV
+1 
-14 KDREWAQFHTEEN
+14 
-27 LAKSIAI
+27 
-34 EASELL
+34 
-40 ECFQWSSEYD
+40 
-50 EQHVKEEL
+50 
-58 ADVIIYCQDLL
+58 
-69 DRMHLDVDEIVN
+69 
-81 MKMDMN
+81 
-87 EKKYPVEKACGNAKK
+87 
-102 YTELQECIYF
+102 
-112 QMQMVYTMHFGILD
+112 
-126 YQESKMKKLVNGI
+126 MKKLVNGI
-139 LGLFLMISSILTPIH
+139 LGSFLMISSILTPIH

-205 EDSVEDCDEYLK
+205 EDNVEDCDEYLK

-228 ETEQKDYRTIAFYL
+228 ETEQKDYRTISFYL

-273 EFVFQEKEDIDDYLA
+273 EFVFYEKEDIDDYLA

-352 SAEEK
+352 STEEK
-357 EAYKKKNQEIVLN
+357 EAYKKKNREIVLN

-512 INGNNVSDVIDL
+512 INGDNVSDVLDL

-601 LGANGLG
+601 LGVNGLG

-616 YLDRLDLNGSIA
+616 YLDRLDLNSSIA

-639 GTILPYGVGI
+639 GTILPYGVGV

-676 LNDGNRPFEVVEEDV
+676 LNDGNRPFEVVEDDV
-691 NAYCGIDENDENNI
+691 NAYCGINGNDENNI
-705 ISHRS
+705 ISHRF

-717 KDDVNWLLY
+717 KKRCKLAAVWCVWMWNHCHWCNGRDSI
-726 GACGCGII
+726 C
-734 VIGAM
+734 
-739 GVILYVKSRKDDPFQ
+739 
-754 S
+754 

>member
-1 MKQETIDRIRKFV
+1 
-14 KDREWAQFHTEEN
+14 
-27 LAKSIAI
+27 
-34 EASELL
+34 
-40 ECFQWSSEYD
+40 
-50 EQHVKEEL
+50 
-58 ADVIIYCQDLL
+58 
-69 DRMHLDVDEIVN
+69 
-81 MKMDMN
+81 
-87 EKKYPVEKACGNAKK
+87 
-102 YTELQECIYF
+102 
-112 QMQMVYTMHFGILD
+112 
-126 YQESKMKKLVNGI
+126 MKKLVNGI
-139 LGLFLMISSILTPIH
+139 LGTFLLISSILTPIH
-154 AEESFSDF
+154 AEESFSEF

-191 KPDVNIGDASWDDY
+191 KPEVNIGDASWDEY

-273 EFVFQEKEDIDDYLA
+273 EFVFYEKEDIDDYLT

-307 AAKGYFL
+307 AAEGYFL

-320 ATEDAIEKFV
+320 ETEDAIAKFV

-385 LKGSRKADYNVS
+385 LKGARKADYNVS

-467 HLDAFPVL
+467 HLDAFPAL

-499 SPPVDDMRDNVIK
+499 SPPVNDMRDNVIK
-512 INGNNVSDVIDL
+512 INGDNVSDVIDL

-601 LGANGLG
+601 LGVNGLG

-616 YLDRLDLNGSIA
+616 YLDNLDLNSSIA

-639 GTILPYGVGI
+639 GTILPYGVGV

-676 LNDGNRPFEVVEEDV
+676 LNDGNRPFEVVEDDV
-691 NAYCGIDENDENNI
+691 NAYCGIEGNDENNI

-717 KDDVNWLLY
+717 KEDVNWLVY
-726 GACGCGII
+726 GVCGCGII
-734 VIGAM
+734 VIGAL

>member
-1 MKQETIDRIRKFV
+1 
-14 KDREWAQFHTEEN
+14 
-27 LAKSIAI
+27 
-34 EASELL
+34 
-40 ECFQWSSEYD
+40 
-50 EQHVKEEL
+50 
-58 ADVIIYCQDLL
+58 
-69 DRMHLDVDEIVN
+69 
-81 MKMDMN
+81 
-87 EKKYPVEKACGNAKK
+87 
-102 YTELQECIYF
+102 
-112 QMQMVYTMHFGILD
+112 
-126 YQESKMKKLVNGI
+126 MKKLVNGI

-273 EFVFQEKEDIDDYLA
+273 EFDFYEKEDIDDYLA

-337 LIKIFDENIDAFDGL
+337 LIKIFNENIDAFDGL

-601 LGANGLG
+601 LGVNGLG

-676 LNDGNRPFEVVEEDV
+676 LNDGNRPFEVVEDDV

>member
-1 MKQETIDRIRKFV
+1 
-14 KDREWAQFHTEEN
+14 
-27 LAKSIAI
+27 
-34 EASELL
+34 
-40 ECFQWSSEYD
+40 
-50 EQHVKEEL
+50 
-58 ADVIIYCQDLL
+58 
-69 DRMHLDVDEIVN
+69 
-81 MKMDMN
+81 
-87 EKKYPVEKACGNAKK
+87 
-102 YTELQECIYF
+102 
-112 QMQMVYTMHFGILD
+112 
-126 YQESKMKKLVNGI
+126 MKKLVNGI
-139 LGLFLMISSILTPIH
+139 LGTFLLISSILTPIH
-154 AEESFSDF
+154 AEESFSEF

-191 KPDVNIGDASWDDY
+191 KPEVNIGDASWDEY

-273 EFVFQEKEDIDDYLA
+273 EFVFYEKEDIDDYLT

-307 AAKGYFL
+307 AAEGYFL

-320 ATEDAIEKFV
+320 ETEDAIEKFV

-385 LKGSRKADYNVS
+385 LKGARKADYNVS
-397 SLDGGSEY
+397 SLDDGSEY

-467 HLDAFPVL
+467 HLDAFPAL

-512 INGNNVSDVIDL
+512 INGDNVSDVIDL

-535 HLYQTNYYIQQQPSL
+535 HLYQTNYYILQQPSL

-601 LGANGLG
+601 LGVNGLG

-616 YLDRLDLNGSIA
+616 YLDNLDLNSSIA

-639 GTILPYGVGI
+639 GTILPYGVGV

-676 LNDGNRPFEVVEEDV
+676 LNDGNRPFEVVEDDV
-691 NAYCGIDENDENNI
+691 NAYCGIDGNDENNI

-710 NNKETPV
+710 NNKETTV
-717 KDDVNWLLY
+717 KEDVNWLVY
-726 GACGCGII
+726 GVCGCGII
-734 VIGAM
+734 VIGAL

>member
-1 MKQETIDRIRKFV
+1 
-14 KDREWAQFHTEEN
+14 
-27 LAKSIAI
+27 
-34 EASELL
+34 
-40 ECFQWSSEYD
+40 
-50 EQHVKEEL
+50 
-58 ADVIIYCQDLL
+58 
-69 DRMHLDVDEIVN
+69 
-81 MKMDMN
+81 
-87 EKKYPVEKACGNAKK
+87 
-102 YTELQECIYF
+102 
-112 QMQMVYTMHFGILD
+112 
-126 YQESKMKKLVNGI
+126 MKKLVNGI

-273 EFVFQEKEDIDDYLA
+273 EFVFYEKEDIDDYLT

-337 LIKIFDENIDAFDGL
+337 LIKIFDKNIDAFDGL

-453 DFDSAEDVLSYLEG
+453 DFDSAEDVFSYLEG

-512 INGNNVSDVIDL
+512 INGNNVSDVLDL

-601 LGANGLG
+601 LGVNGLG

-616 YLDRLDLNGSIA
+616 YLDRLDLNSSIA

>member
-1 MKQETIDRIRKFV
+1 M
-14 KDREWAQFHTEEN
+14 
-27 LAKSIAI
+27 
-34 EASELL
+34 
-40 ECFQWSSEYD
+40 
-50 EQHVKEEL
+50 
-58 ADVIIYCQDLL
+58 
-69 DRMHLDVDEIVN
+69 
-81 MKMDMN
+81 
-87 EKKYPVEKACGNAKK
+87 
-102 YTELQECIYF
+102 
-112 QMQMVYTMHFGILD
+112 
-126 YQESKMKKLVNGI
+126 NGI
-139 LGLFLMISSILTPIH
+139 LGTFLLISSILTPIH
-154 AEESFSDF
+154 AEESFSEF

-191 KPDVNIGDASWDDY
+191 KPEVNIGDASWDEY

-273 EFVFQEKEDIDDYLA
+273 EFVFYEKEDIDDYLT

-307 AAKGYFL
+307 AAEGYFL

-320 ATEDAIEKFV
+320 ETEDAIAKFV

-352 SAEEK
+352 SAEVK

-385 LKGSRKADYNVS
+385 LKGARKADYNVS

-410 RYKTSI
+410 KYKTSI

-467 HLDAFPVL
+467 HLDAFPAL

-512 INGNNVSDVIDL
+512 INGDNVSDVIDL

-601 LGANGLG
+601 LGVNGLG

-616 YLDRLDLNGSIA
+616 YLDNLDLNSSIA

-639 GTILPYGVGI
+639 GTILPYGVGV

-676 LNDGNRPFEVVEEDV
+676 LNDGNRPFEVVEDDV
-691 NAYCGIDENDENNI
+691 NAYCGIEGNDENNI

-717 KDDVNWLLY
+717 KEDVNWLVY
-726 GACGCGII
+726 GVCGCGII
-734 VIGAM
+734 VIGAL

>member
-1 MKQETIDRIRKFV
+1 
-14 KDREWAQFHTEEN
+14 
-27 LAKSIAI
+27 
-34 EASELL
+34 
-40 ECFQWSSEYD
+40 
-50 EQHVKEEL
+50 
-58 ADVIIYCQDLL
+58 
-69 DRMHLDVDEIVN
+69 
-81 MKMDMN
+81 
-87 EKKYPVEKACGNAKK
+87 
-102 YTELQECIYF
+102 
-112 QMQMVYTMHFGILD
+112 
-126 YQESKMKKLVNGI
+126 MKKLVNGI
-139 LGLFLMISSILTPIH
+139 LGSFLMISSILTPIH
-154 AEESFSDF
+154 AKESFSDF

-205 EDSVEDCDEYLK
+205 EDNVEDCDEYLK

-228 ETEQKDYRTIAFYL
+228 ETEQKDYRTISFYL

-273 EFVFQEKEDIDDYLA
+273 EFVFYEKEDIDDYFA

-352 SAEEK
+352 STEEK

-512 INGNNVSDVIDL
+512 INGDNVSDVLDL

-601 LGANGLG
+601 LGVNGLG

-616 YLDRLDLNGSIA
+616 YLDRLALNSSIA

-649 AMFELLEN
+649 AMFELLEK

-676 LNDGNRPFEVVEEDV
+676 LNDGNRPFEVVEDDV
-691 NAYCGIDENDENNI
+691 NAYCGIDGNDENNI
-705 ISHRS
+705 ISHRF

-717 KDDVNWLLY
+717 KEDVNWLLY